1 MELLDARARL
11 DEVNDSRNL
20 AGPILCSRVEEGE
33 DRKVPSGVLR
43 ERDGERLAEEG
54 VERRT
59 GHT

>member
-1 MELLDARARL
+1 MCKEAKQEE